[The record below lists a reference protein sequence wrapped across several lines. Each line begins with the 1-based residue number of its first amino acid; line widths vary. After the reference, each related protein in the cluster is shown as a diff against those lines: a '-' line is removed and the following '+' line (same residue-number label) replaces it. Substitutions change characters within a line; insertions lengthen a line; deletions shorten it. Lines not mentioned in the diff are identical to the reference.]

1 MTKQQ
6 IARQEVEAAFENFVK
21 WETYGT
27 AFDHMDAR
35 HIRLTDII
43 EIAGRVAGI
52 TGSVI
57 QMRRRDWNG
66 WPESFRV
73 SSRPSRALRLLGRS
87 RI

>member
-1 MTKQQ
+1 MTKHQ

-66 WPESFRV
+66 M
-73 SSRPSRALRLLGRS
+73 

>member
-6 IARQEVEAAFENFVK
+6 IARQEVEAAFETFVTPSRSK

-35 HIRLTDII
+35 HIRLSDII

-66 WPESFRV
+66 M
-73 SSRPSRALRLLGRS
+73 